1 MFSIAHRSF
10 NSQTE
15 MFRRLKLFWKIEN
28 KQLNVLLERTRYE
41 VQPNND
47 RDKLNS

>member
-1 MFSIAHRSF
+1 
-10 NSQTE
+10 

-28 KQLNVLLERTRYE
+28 KQLNVLLERIRYE
-41 VQPNND
+41 VQPDND